1 MLKGWQAPASG
12 RKLRIGVP
20 IKNEFQEFVKLERD
34 TVTNATIVRG
44 YCIDIFEAVVKTLQ
58 YVISHEYIPFEDTSG
73 QQGELTMTFCINST
87 FR

>member
-1 MLKGWQAPASG
+1 MPKGWQAPASG

-58 YVISHEYIPFEDTSG
+58 YAISHEHIPFEDTSG
-73 QQGELTMTFCINST
+73 Q
-87 FR
+87 